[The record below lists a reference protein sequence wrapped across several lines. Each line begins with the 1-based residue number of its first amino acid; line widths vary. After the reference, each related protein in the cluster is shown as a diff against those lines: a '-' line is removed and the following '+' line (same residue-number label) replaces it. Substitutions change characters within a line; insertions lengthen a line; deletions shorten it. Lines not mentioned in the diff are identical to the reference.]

1 MGNVAHDL
9 MKEGKTVLFAFEE
22 SIGFMCDTEC
32 LDKDGV
38 SAAAKM
44 AELVIYLEKS
54 GLTINDKLNEI
65 YAK

>member
-1 MGNVAHDL
+1 MGNVAHNL
-9 MKEGKTVLFAFEE
+9 MKEGKSILFAFEE

-32 LDKDGV
+32 LDKDGI

-44 AELVIYLEKS
+44 AELVIFLEKI

-65 YAK
+65 YAE